1 MHGDIR
7 YIKIVQ
13 DMKRQRESLLHFQKK
28 KVFLLFNT
36 RLAGRRSLD
45 DVVLRL
51 PFPSDSGVVL

>member
-28 KVFLLFNT
+28 KVFFIQHSIGW
-36 RLAGRRSLD
+36 RLKRRINSLN
-45 DVVLRL
+45 RR
-51 PFPSDSGVVL
+51 DSSSFSI